1 VIGLGAGATRHQ
13 VGDRVCLEPG
23 VPCALCR
30 ECRSGRYNL
39 CGKVQFLGAPPVDGS
54 MTNYLA
60 VHEDFAFPL
69 PPTVSDEAGALIE
82 PLAVAVW
89 ACRKAGVSAGDRVLV
104 TGAGPIG
111 LLVAQTARA
120 SGAAEVVITDVSEPR
135 LELARRLASIRRYRQ
150 GLRGG
155 GVLERLG
162 RSRVKTVNVRADGT
176 GLSSRAGTALLPL
189 VAARLGLTGGLS
201 DALGGTR
208 ERRPDASQDASGRAA
223 TDRLRRGPIDEND

>member
-1 VIGLGAGATRHQ
+1 MPDPGPNEVLVEVMAVGVCGSDVHYYEHGRIGARVVREPLVLGHETSARVIGLGAGATRHQ

-23 VPCALCR
+23 VPCGRCR
-30 ECRSGRYNL
+30 ECRSGRDNL
-39 CGKVQFLGAPPVDGS
+39 CGKVQFLGTPPVDGS

-135 LELARRLASIRRYRQ
+135 LVLARRPPSLSKTGEVVKADRGYRLPSTNC
-150 GLRGG
+150 GSANAA
-155 GVLERLG
+155 EPA
-162 RSRVKTVNVRADGT
+162 TPAIAD
-176 GLSSRAGTALLPL
+176 A
-189 VAARLGLTGGLS
+189 
-201 DALGGTR
+201 
-208 ERRPDASQDASGRAA
+208 
-223 TDRLRRGPIDEND
+223 